1 MYTFYTEKQGGKELQ
16 KEQRPVSANY
26 MLQEAQRAPSFI
38 TGSEAV
44 MEAVKRANVEMAIAY
59 PITPQS
65 ESMHLVGDMYAQGY
79 LKDYYRAENEF
90 AVMAAIHGAALG
102 GGRVFTATSGPGT
115 LRAMEMFPVWAGS
128 RQPIVCAFMC
138 RGVSLPPS
146 IQPENIEMSMLLET
160 GMLMLHAENG
170 QDFFD
175 MLLNAYAIAEQPD
188 VHLPVGVFVDGFFVT
203 HTRDTVMLPPD
214 DLQLEPYDNTKA
226 PVPVFDMETPPMRIT
241 RDPLLNKS
249 NFISYAANA
258 SWHQEIIAAADRARK
273 HIKNCLGGLLEVE
286 NQDARIFIAASG
298 TAVSQARE
306 ALQVLRAE
314 GLDAGLIKIKS
325 IRPFPE
331 KEIEEVT
338 RHAQVIVVPEFNA
351 GGWLAKEIKAAINEN
366 KRVVS
371 GPRVFGGMT
380 MPKELII
387 NEVHQALA
395 RMNEGGR

>member
-1 MYTFYTEKQGGKELQ
+1 LEYYQLKILGESIIM
-16 KEQRPVSANY
+16 KEQKVMDPKQMFFDSPR
-26 MLQEAQRAPSFI
+26 ERAFI

-44 MEAVKRANVEMAIAY
+44 AEAIKRANVDMAIAY

-65 ESMHLVGDMYAQGY
+65 ESLHLVGDLYAQGY

-128 RQPIVCAFMC
+128 RQPIVSAFMC
-138 RGVSLPPS
+138 RGISLPPS
-146 IQPENIEMSMLLET
+146 IQPENIEMSFLLDT
-160 GMLMLHAENG
+160 GMLMFHAENV

-175 MLLNAYAIAEQPD
+175 MILKAYVIAEMPD
-188 VHLPVGVFVDGFFVT
+188 VHLPVGVFADGFFVT
-203 HTRDTVMLPPD
+203 HTREIVMLPSEEYKLPS
-214 DLQLEPYDNTKA
+214 YDSKNS

-258 SWHQEIIAAADRARK
+258 SWHQEILAAAQRARK
-273 HIKNCLGGLLEVE
+273 YIDLYMNGLIEIE
-286 NQDARIFIAASG
+286 NPDAKILIIASG
-298 TAVSQARE
+298 TAVSQSRE
-306 ALQVLRAE
+306 ALREFQKE
-314 GLDAGLIKIKS
+314 GIDVGLIKVKS

-331 KEIEEVT
+331 EEIRLAT
-338 RHAQVIVVPEFNA
+338 KDAQIIVVPEFNP
-351 GGWLAKEIKAAINEN
+351 GGWLAREVKACLESNG
-366 KRVVS
+366 RVIA

-380 MPKELII
+380 MPISLIVD
-387 NEVHQALA
+387 EVKNAIKS
-395 RMNEGGR
+395 RS